1 MAYGAASFL
10 AGNNDR
16 SFAALQRARR
26 LAPDFPLTYYYLGR
40 LYHVVAPPMQDQIVA
55 ILKERLTANPRD
67 AWAHFF
73 YGTALADAQQDQ
85 ETPDYTEAVNQLQ
98 TAVRLDATLAEAYLR
113 LGLILSEQGK
123 LAESVAEFQHAGAAS
138 PLSAQPHYRLG
149 LAYTKLGK
157 QAMAAQEFEA
167 FHKLRDKPKDEH
179 GRRQEKVIP
188 AKPVTGPS
196 AAKHAE

>member
-10 AGNNDR
+10 AGKNDH
-16 SFAALQRARR
+16 SFSALQRARQ
-26 LAPDFPLTYYYLGR
+26 LSPDFPLTYYYLGR
-40 LYHVVAPPMQDQIVA
+40 LYRVAAPPMQDQIVA

-85 ETPDYTEAVNQLQ
+85 ETPDYTEAVKQLQ
-98 TAVRLDATLAEAYLR
+98 TAVRLDGTLAEAYLR
-113 LGLILSEQGK
+113 LGLIAGEQGK
-123 LAESVAEFQHAGAAS
+123 LADSIDAFEHAATAN
-138 PLSAQPHYRLG
+138 PLLAQPHYRLG

-157 QAMAAQEFEA
+157 QETAAREFET

-188 AKPVTGPS
+188 AKPVTSS
-196 AAKHAE
+196 AAVKHPE